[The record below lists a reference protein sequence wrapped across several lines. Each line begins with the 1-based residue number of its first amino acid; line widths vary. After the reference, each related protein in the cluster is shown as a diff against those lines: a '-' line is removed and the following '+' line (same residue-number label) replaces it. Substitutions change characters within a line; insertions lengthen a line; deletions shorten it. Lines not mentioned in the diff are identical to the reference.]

1 MVEHNNFISL
11 PILLINIVGITLLLL
26 IEGESWTSGD
36 SNRTLK
42 ENSQLNYFH
51 TNLRGSRLKI
61 KINDTSFINNQFE
74 PIKTLNE
81 NEKIQDKRQLR
92 KLIQNQY
99 VFYFS
104 FFPVVMC
111 LLLTLSFCAPDQ
123 GNNCDCNI
131 CEGGSVFF
139 IFNSSNDQDYHHDHH
154 HHHHHHHEKS
164 DKEKEN
170 ENICALIC
178 LVLML
183 VIIIF
188 SLLCIISKACGKYAS
203 RVAAFV
209 LLCISYGGM
218 TIFYIAQINNDDY
231 DMIYY
236 LIGISGGL
244 FAANLFG
251 LFLPFMINCCCP
263 DKPVSTITVEGP
275 ILD

>member
-61 KINDTSFINNQFE
+61 KINDTSYINNQFE

-104 FFPVVMC
+104 FFPAVMC

-131 CEGGSVFF
+131 CE
-139 IFNSSNDQDYHHDHH
+139 
-154 HHHHHHHEKS
+154 HEKS